1 MRNSYKPDYM
11 LIKLNK
17 DFINFYT
24 EGFPSRASFC
34 VLIHEWLHY
43 FHNVSTNFG
52 MTTFL
57 STTSLWTYFHNSNI
71 NGKTID
77 HTEYNGDIDIIKS
90 ILAHSRTNMN
100 NGYNLKDINKR
111 DFDTLEIFNAELKST
126 QYANI
131 TLHTYICQ
139 IRIKDQPEHTQTIE
153 IGALEIFE
161 NLAYLLEKKLF
172 EDLQPLDKSDFR
184 FDSFSEPS
192 IVPYRMIEL
201 LLKYF
206 ELNLSN
212 DDCIRTMITLLIAVD
227 SLAHLKILIDE
238 IKTYQSNGKSAETC
252 LIEFTKNNLEQSNL
266 IETLNSSEKWIE
278 HYFPVDDTIG
288 LSVKSVFKII
298 KTNLE
303 IRYSNPFVEFEILN
317 QLKDTWLHHQKYI
330 TVLNKYSS
338 CAIMVPLATN
348 KIIDQTVGSELI
360 ILGEAGHLENWQQF
374 HAALHFILRHLKQD
388 GGLMDTS
395 EIPDTC
401 CPFYEICPVK
411 SKVDNNDIC
420 RNRPWENYFAN
431 NPTSDMCWYGAGVRQ
446 TTYSP
451 NQ

>member
-1 MRNSYKPDYM
+1 MRNAYKPDFM

-17 DFINFYT
+17 DFTNFHT
-24 EGFPSRASFC
+24 EGLNRALFC

-57 STTSLWTYFHNSNI
+57 STASLWTYFHNSNI

-77 HTEYNGDIDIIKS
+77 HTEYNQDIDIHKS

-100 NGYNLKDINKR
+100 NGCDLRNINKR
-111 DFDTLEIFNAELKST
+111 DFNTLEIFNAKLKST
-126 QYANI
+126 QYANV

-139 IRIKDQPEHTQTIE
+139 IRIKDQPEYTQTIE

-172 EDLQPLDKSDFR
+172 EDLQPLDTSDSK
-184 FDSFSEPS
+184 FDSFSEPP

-212 DDCIRTMITLLIAVD
+212 DDCIRMMITLLIAVD
-227 SLAHLKILIDE
+227 SFTHLEILIHQ
-238 IKTYQSNGKSAETC
+238 IKTYQSKGKSAETC
-252 LIEFTKNNLEQSNL
+252 LIEFTENNLKQSNL
-266 IETLNSSEKWIE
+266 IETLNLSEKWIE
-278 HYFPVDDTIG
+278 QYFPVDDTIG
-288 LSVKSVFKII
+288 LSVKSVFNII

-317 QLKDTWLHHQKYI
+317 QLKENPNNYLD
-330 TVLNKYSS
+330 VLNKYSS
-338 CAIMVPLATN
+338 CAMMVPLATN
-348 KIIDQTVGSELI
+348 EIIDQSVNRELI
-360 ILGEAGHLENWQQF
+360 ILGEAVHLENWQQF
-374 HAALHFILRHLKQD
+374 HAALHFLLLHIKKD

-395 EIPDTC
+395 EISNIC

-411 SKVDNNDIC
+411 PKVDNNDIC
-420 RNRPWENYFAN
+420 RNRPWENYDTN
-431 NPTSDMCWYGAGVRQ
+431 NPTSDTCWYGAGVRQ
-446 TTYSP
+446 TIYSP

>member
-1 MRNSYKPDYM
+1 MKNAYKPDYM

-17 DFINFYT
+17 DYINFYT

-57 STTSLWTYFHNSNI
+57 STTALWTYFHNSNI
-71 NGKTID
+71 NGKIID
-77 HTEYNGDIDIIKS
+77 HTEYNEDIDTYKS

-100 NGYNLKDINKR
+100 YGYNLRNINNR

-126 QYANI
+126 QYANV
-131 TLHTYICQ
+131 TLHKYICQ
-139 IRIKDQPEHTQTIE
+139 IRIKDQPEHTQAIE

-172 EDLQPLDKSDFR
+172 EDLQPYDTSDSR
-184 FDSFSEPS
+184 FDSFSEPP

-212 DDCIRTMITLLIAVD
+212 DDCIRLMITLLIAVD
-227 SLAHLKILIDE
+227 SLEHLEKLIHE
-238 IKTYQSNGKSAETC
+238 IKIYRSKGKSAETC
-252 LIEFTKNNLEQSNL
+252 LIEYTENNLKQSNL
-266 IETLNSSEKWIE
+266 IEILQSSEKWIKQ
-278 HYFPVDDTIG
+278 YFPIDDTIG
-288 LSVKSVFKII
+288 LSIKSVFNII
-298 KTNLE
+298 KSNLE

-317 QLKDTWLHHQKYI
+317 QIKDTWLHPQKYI

-374 HAALHFILRHLKQD
+374 HAALHFLLLHIKKD
-388 GGLMDTS
+388 GGLIDTS
-395 EIPDTC
+395 EISNIC
-401 CPFYEICPVK
+401 CPFYEICLVK
-411 SKVDNNDIC
+411 PKVDSNDIC
-420 RNRPWENYFAN
+420 RNRPWENYDTN
-431 NPTSDMCWYGAGVRQ
+431 NPTSGTCWYGAGVRQ
-446 TTYSP
+446 TIYSP